1 MCGVGPIDGDWDPWM
16 WGGTHGG
23 GLGPVDV
30 WGRELLGPIDVWGG
44 THRWGLG
51 PMDVWGRE
59 P

>member
-1 MCGVGPIDGDWDPWM
+1 M
-16 WGGTHGG
+16 
-23 GLGPVDV
+23 DV

-59 P
+59 LWDPIDVWGREP